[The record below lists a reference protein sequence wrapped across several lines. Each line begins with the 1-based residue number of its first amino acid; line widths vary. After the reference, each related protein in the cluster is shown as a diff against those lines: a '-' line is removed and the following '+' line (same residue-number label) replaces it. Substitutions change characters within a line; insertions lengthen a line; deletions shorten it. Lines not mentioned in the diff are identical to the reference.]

1 VRRRGGPVR
10 SPDPLRWRRAVEE
23 EDRSTEHVGFVKAGE
38 LLDHRLHEV
47 EQRGDV
53 TATVEARQQEELAVA
68 RAIYGAT
75 RLDARA
81 CTRP

>member
-1 VRRRGGPVR
+1 VR

-23 EDRSTEHVGFVKAGE
+23 EDRSTEHVREGTAAGSPPP
-38 LLDHRLHEV
+38 V

-75 RLDARA
+75 WLNARA